1 MKMLFQMDKDPVIT
15 TKEQAVTFIKE
26 IEVTCCTN
34 LALCYNKMEQYHHA
48 IKFASQAIEKDPDNK
63 KALFRMGIAYTQ
75 IGELEKARENLNKV
89 VELETEQNLKDI
101 AIAALLDVKRKEQ
114 KDKKNEKEMLQ
125 RMFKPSPSQPQSPKK
140 LPETN
145 EKGVTSVFDE
155 NGADDDDD
163 DI

>member
-48 IKFASQAIEKDPDNK
+48 IKFASQAIEKDPENK

-89 VELETEQNLKDI
+89 VELETQQNMKDI
-101 AIAALLDVKRKEQ
+101 AIAALIDVKRKEQ
-114 KDKKNEKEMLQ
+114 RDKKNEK
-125 RMFKPSPSQPQSPKK
+125 
-140 LPETN
+140 
-145 EKGVTSVFDE
+145 
-155 NGADDDDD
+155 
-163 DI
+163 